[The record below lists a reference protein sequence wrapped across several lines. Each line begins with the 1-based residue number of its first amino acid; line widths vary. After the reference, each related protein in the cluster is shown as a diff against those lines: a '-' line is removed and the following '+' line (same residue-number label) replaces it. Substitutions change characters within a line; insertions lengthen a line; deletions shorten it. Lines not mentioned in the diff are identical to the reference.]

1 MFKTLAVF
9 ALAAAALAQSPKLIR
24 QPKPAYP
31 QAAKDAQI
39 TGLVRLEVDISS
51 AGRVTEIKPL
61 IGHPL
66 LVEAACEAV
75 RLWEYETTEPMRAQV
90 DLNFD
95 LESFPRTGGTAA
107 HVRGSVQMLK
117 AVDMVKP
124 AYPAEAKQQSLSGTV
139 RLQALI
145 SKTGEVAAVRVLEGA
160 PMLVGAAVDAV
171 RQWKYQPTN
180 VEGSPVEVVT
190 DIDVNFVLPAV
201 QQG

>member
-9 ALAAAALAQSPKLIR
+9 ALAAAALAQTPKLIR

-66 LVEAACEAV
+66 LVEAASETV
-75 RLWEYETTEPMRAQV
+75 RLWEYETTEPVRAQV

-95 LESFPRTGGTAA
+95 LASFPRTGGTAT
-107 HVRGSVQMLK
+107 HVRGSQQMLK
-117 AVDMVKP
+117 AVDLVKP
-124 AYPAEAKQQSLSGTV
+124 AYPAEAKQQALSGTV
-139 RLQALI
+139 KLQALI
-145 SKTGEVAAVRVLEGA
+145 SKTGDVAAVRVLEGA
-160 PMLVGAAVDAV
+160 PMLVAAAVDAV
-171 RQWKYQPTN
+171 KQWKYQPTN
-180 VEGSPVEVVT
+180 LEGAPVEVVT